1 MKIKDF
7 KQVINADGKMTILG
21 VSTISD
27 QVAMA
32 MKQAG
37 QNFFIMDDFKEK
49 INTNL
54 AQILNVKNL
63 AVVNSASA
71 GIALTI
77 AALIYK
83 ADIYNV
89 NKNVKAYKNE
99 VVLPKGQ
106 NVDYGA
112 PIESMINL
120 VGGTVSEAGWS
131 NRCSANDVISKI
143 NENTVCLMYV
153 VSHHAVQKNM
163 LSLDEMITIAKE
175 YNLPLVVDCA
185 SEADWNKYNKLGID
199 AVIFSGAKAFSG
211 PTSGLV
217 FGDNDELFKNIKGH
231 SLIIGRAM
239 KIGKE
244 NIFGLYQAIV
254 DYQLEQKYD
263 VEAFLKVFENIGPKV
278 QTSVT
283 VDPRKIQRIKLSFD
297 PTINV
302 VELSENLKNNDP
314 AIYTRDYYAKQNYL
328 EIDLRS
334 LDLDQAKI
342 IVKEITNQIK

>member
-1 MKIKDF
+1 MKTNDF
-7 KQVINADGKMTILG
+7 KKVINADGKMTILG

-27 QVAMA
+27 QVANA
-32 MKQAG
+32 MKHAG
-37 QNFFIMDDFKEK
+37 QNFFVMSDFKEK
-49 INTNL
+49 INNEL
-54 AQILNVKNL
+54 AKILKVKNL

-83 ADIYNV
+83 NDIYNV
-89 NKNVKAYKNE
+89 NKFGKDYKRE
-99 VVLPKGQ
+99 VILPKGQ

-120 VGGTVSEAGWS
+120 VGGTVSEAGWA
-131 NRCSANDVISKI
+131 NRCSSDDVISKI
-143 NENTVCLMYV
+143 SKDTACLMYV

-163 LSLDEMITIAKE
+163 LSLYEMIKISKE

-217 FGDNDELFKNIKGH
+217 FGDNDELFENIKAH

-244 NIFGLYQAIV
+244 NIFGLYQALV
-254 DYQLEQKYD
+254 DYQLDQSYD
-263 VEAFLKVFENIGPKV
+263 VESFLSIFKNISSKIK
-278 QTSVT
+278 TSIT
-283 VDPRKIQRIKLSFD
+283 IDDRKIQRIKLNFD
-297 PTINV
+297 PIINV
-302 VELSENLKNNDP
+302 VELSNNLKNNDP

-334 LDLDQAKI
+334 LDLDQAQI
-342 IVKEITNQIK
+342 IVKEIKKQIK